1 MRRTSIFSSEYEK
14 KKRRKRRRIA
24 LAVILILLIASG
36 GALYGSGKLNNVSL
50 KNIFAFKKDDSA
62 AKASATVKQQEVN
75 NKQEA
80 KKEAEQEKK
89 AEAETKYIDVT
100 LSSGAK
106 AKAVYAEEN
115 GTKKFTLVEGLSDG
129 STFDINKSGSQVIIN
144 DATSQEIKMYN
155 LNGEEKNITKSNYVT
170 RSGQSFSKDTVVK
183 QYPGYI
189 WSLNAK
195 FLDDTHVVYISQLP
209 WFRNA
214 DLDTYVWIM
223 DLNSGSY
230 QTVWAAKGKSVKI
243 ETLNDKG
250 ITVDIDG
257 NKKTVTADGNVF

>member
-1 MRRTSIFSSEYEK
+1 MKRTSIFSSEYEK
-14 KKRRKRRRIA
+14 KRRRKRRRIT
-24 LAVILILLIASG
+24 LTVILVLLIASG
-36 GALYGSGKLNNVSL
+36 GALYGSGKLDNVSL
-50 KNIFAFKKDDSA
+50 KNIFAFKKNDNT
-62 AKASATVKQQEVN
+62 ASQVSETKKEET

-80 KKEAEQEKK
+80 ETQKK
-89 AEAETKYIDVT
+89 AEEEKKDETKYFDIA

-106 AKAVYAEEN
+106 AKAGYTEEN

-129 STFDINKSGSQVIIN
+129 STFDINKSGSQVLIN
-144 DATSQEIKMYN
+144 DASSQELKIYN
-155 LNGEEKNITKSNYVT
+155 VNGEEKNITKTNYVT
-170 RSGQSFSKDTVVK
+170 KSGQSFSKDTIIK

-209 WFRNA
+209 WFRKA

-223 DLNSGSY
+223 DLNSGAY
-230 QTVWAAKGKSVKI
+230 QTVWNAKGKAVKI
-243 ETLNDKG
+243 ETLTDKG

>member
-1 MRRTSIFSSEYEK
+1 MKRTSIFSSEYEK

-24 LAVILILLIASG
+24 IVVILVLLIASG

-50 KNIFAFKKDDSA
+50 KNIFTFKKNDSDS
-62 AKASATVKQQEVN
+62 KASTIVKNEED
-75 NKQEA
+75 KKAEA
-80 KKEAEQEKK
+80 KKEAAKETK
-89 AEAETKYIDVT
+89 AENETKYIDVT
-100 LSSGAK
+100 LSSGTK
-106 AKAVYAEEN
+106 VKAVYAEEN

-129 STFDINKSGSQVIIN
+129 STFDLNKSGSQVIIN
-144 DATSQEIKMYN
+144 DASSQEIKIYN
-155 LNGEEKNITKSNYVT
+155 LNGEEKNITKANYVT
-170 RSGQSFSKDTVVK
+170 KSGQSFSKDTIMK

-209 WFRNA
+209 WFRKA

-223 DLNSGSY
+223 DLNSGVY
-230 QTVWAAKGKSVKI
+230 QTVWAAKGKAVKI

-257 NKKTVTADGNVF
+257 SKKTVTSNGNVF

>member
-24 LAVILILLIASG
+24 IVVTLVLLIAAG

-50 KNIFAFKKDDSA
+50 KNIFTFKKNDSDS
-62 AKASATVKQQEVN
+62 KTSTIVKKE
-75 NKQEA
+75 EA
-80 KKEAEQEKK
+80 KKEEAKETK
-89 AEAETKYIDVT
+89 AENETKYIDVT
-100 LSSGAK
+100 LSSGTK
-106 AKAVYAEEN
+106 VKAVYAEEN

-144 DATSQEIKMYN
+144 DASSQEIKIYN
-155 LNGEEKNITKSNYVT
+155 LNGEEKNITKANYVT
-170 RSGQSFSKDTVVK
+170 KSGQSFSKDTIMK

-189 WSLNAK
+189 WGLNAK

-209 WFRNA
+209 WFRKA

-223 DLNSGSY
+223 DLNSGVY
-230 QTVWAAKGKSVKI
+230 QTVWAAKGKAVKI

-257 NKKTVTADGNVF
+257 SKKTVTSDGNVF

>member
-1 MRRTSIFSSEYEK
+1 MKRTSIFSSEYEK

-24 LAVILILLIASG
+24 IVVTLVLLIAAG

-50 KNIFAFKKDDSA
+50 KNIFTFKKNDSDS
-62 AKASATVKQQEVN
+62 KASTIVKNEED
-75 NKQEA
+75 KKAEA
-80 KKEAEQEKK
+80 KKEAAKETK
-89 AEAETKYIDVT
+89 AENETKYIDVT
-100 LSSGAK
+100 LSSGTK
-106 AKAVYAEEN
+106 VKAVYAEEN
-115 GTKKFTLVEGLSDG
+115 GTKKFTLVEGLSGG

-144 DATSQEIKMYN
+144 DASSQEIKIYN
-155 LNGEEKNITKSNYVT
+155 LNGEEKNITKANYVT
-170 RSGQSFSKDTVVK
+170 KSGQSFSKDTIMK

-209 WFRNA
+209 WFRKA

-223 DLNSGSY
+223 DLNSGVY
-230 QTVWAAKGKSVKI
+230 QTVWAAKGKAVKI

-257 NKKTVTADGNVF
+257 SKKTVTSDGNVF

>member
-1 MRRTSIFSSEYEK
+1 MKRTSIFSSEYEK

-24 LAVILILLIASG
+24 IVVILVLLIASG
-36 GALYGSGKLNNVSL
+36 GALYGSRKLNNVSL
-50 KNIFAFKKDDSA
+50 KNIFTFKKNDSDS
-62 AKASATVKQQEVN
+62 KASTIVKNEED
-75 NKQEA
+75 KKAEA
-80 KKEAEQEKK
+80 KKEAAKETK
-89 AEAETKYIDVT
+89 AENETKYIDVT
-100 LSSGAK
+100 LSSGTK
-106 AKAVYAEEN
+106 VKAVYAEEN
-115 GTKKFTLVEGLSDG
+115 GTKKFTLVEGLSGG

-144 DATSQEIKMYN
+144 DASSQEIKIYN
-155 LNGEEKNITKSNYVT
+155 LNGEEKNITKANYVT
-170 RSGQSFSKDTVVK
+170 KSGQSFSKDTIMK

-209 WFRNA
+209 WFRKA

-223 DLNSGSY
+223 DLNSGVY
-230 QTVWAAKGKSVKI
+230 QTVRAAKGKAVKI

-257 NKKTVTADGNVF
+257 SKKTVTSDGNVF

>member
-24 LAVILILLIASG
+24 IVVTLVLLIAAG

-50 KNIFAFKKDDSA
+50 KNIFTFKKNDSDS
-62 AKASATVKQQEVN
+62 KTSTIVKKE
-75 NKQEA
+75 EA
-80 KKEAEQEKK
+80 KKEEAKETK
-89 AEAETKYIDVT
+89 AENETKYIDVT
-100 LSSGAK
+100 LSSGTK
-106 AKAVYAEEN
+106 VKAVYAEEN

-144 DATSQEIKMYN
+144 DASSQEIKIYN
-155 LNGEEKNITKSNYVT
+155 LNGEEKNITKANYVT
-170 RSGQSFSKDTVVK
+170 KSGQSFSKDTIMK

-209 WFRNA
+209 WFRKA

-223 DLNSGSY
+223 DLNSGVY
-230 QTVWAAKGKSVKI
+230 QTVWAAKGKAVKI

-257 NKKTVTADGNVF
+257 SKKTVTSDGNVF

>member
-1 MRRTSIFSSEYEK
+1 MKRTSIFSSEYEK

-24 LAVILILLIASG
+24 IVVTLVLLIAAG

-50 KNIFAFKKDDSA
+50 KNIFTFKKNDSDS
-62 AKASATVKQQEVN
+62 KASTIVKNEED
-75 NKQEA
+75 KKAEA
-80 KKEAEQEKK
+80 KKEAAKETK
-89 AEAETKYIDVT
+89 AENETKYIDVT
-100 LSSGAK
+100 LSSGTK
-106 AKAVYAEEN
+106 VKAVYAEEN

-144 DATSQEIKMYN
+144 DASSQEIKIYN
-155 LNGEEKNITKSNYVT
+155 LNGEEKNITKANYVT
-170 RSGQSFSKDTVVK
+170 KSGQSFSKDTIMK

-209 WFRNA
+209 WFRKA

-223 DLNSGSY
+223 DLNSGVY
-230 QTVWAAKGKSVKI
+230 QTVWAAKGKAVKI

-257 NKKTVTADGNVF
+257 SKKTVTSNGNVF

>member
-1 MRRTSIFSSEYEK
+1 MKRTSIFSSEYEK

-24 LAVILILLIASG
+24 IVVILVLLIASG

-50 KNIFAFKKDDSA
+50 KNIFTFKKNDSDS
-62 AKASATVKQQEVN
+62 KASTIVKNEED
-75 NKQEA
+75 KKAEA
-80 KKEAEQEKK
+80 KKEAAKETK
-89 AEAETKYIDVT
+89 AENETKYIDVT
-100 LSSGAK
+100 LSSGTK
-106 AKAVYAEEN
+106 VKAVYAEEN
-115 GTKKFTLVEGLSDG
+115 GTKKFTLVEGLSGG

-144 DATSQEIKMYN
+144 DASSQEIKIYN
-155 LNGEEKNITKSNYVT
+155 LNGEEKNITKANYVT
-170 RSGQSFSKDTVVK
+170 KSGQSFSKDTIMK

-209 WFRNA
+209 WFRKA

-223 DLNSGSY
+223 DLNSGVY
-230 QTVWAAKGKSVKI
+230 QTVWAAKGKAVKI

-257 NKKTVTADGNVF
+257 SKKTVTSDGNVF

>member
-24 LAVILILLIASG
+24 IVVTLVLLIAAG

-50 KNIFAFKKDDSA
+50 KNIFTFKKNDSDS
-62 AKASATVKQQEVN
+62 KTSTIVKKE
-75 NKQEA
+75 EA
-80 KKEAEQEKK
+80 KKEEAKETK
-89 AEAETKYIDVT
+89 AENETKYIDVT
-100 LSSGAK
+100 LSSGTK
-106 AKAVYAEEN
+106 VKAVYAEEN

-144 DATSQEIKMYN
+144 DASSQEIKIYN
-155 LNGEEKNITKSNYVT
+155 LNGEEKNITKANYVT
-170 RSGQSFSKDTVVK
+170 KSGQSFSKDTIMK

-209 WFRNA
+209 WFGKA

-223 DLNSGSY
+223 DLNSGVY
-230 QTVWAAKGKSVKI
+230 QTVWAAKGKAVKI

-257 NKKTVTADGNVF
+257 SKKTVTSDGNVF